1 MQSVVLLT
9 DTIGKRAGENG
20 LCVTFPFPKVLSDPP
35 FGLLPL
41 QLQDALK
48 CQQCHKQFRSKA
60 GLNYHTMAEHATKVH
75 HMQTWAYLLSCLFL
89 TTISLLS
96 FNRPL
101 PSNISLSCLDQHAL
115 AELCF
120 TYCHTD
126 PVTRFVKP
134 KGTAL
139 HRSRPLGGQKTC
151 VSESIYK
158 HLPYVTN
165 KVSCHWTPWGF

>member
-1 MQSVVLLT
+1 M
-9 DTIGKRAGENG
+9 G
-20 LCVTFPFPKVLSDPP
+20 CV
-35 FGLLPL
+35 
-41 QLQDALK
+41 
-48 CQQCHKQFRSKA
+48 
-60 GLNYHTMAEHATKVH
+60 
-75 HMQTWAYLLSCLFL
+75 WLFL
-89 TTISLLS
+89 SQKCYLIPPVLPATPAAPGRPEVPAVPQTVQVQSGTQLPHNGRTRHQGTSQANTGLSPVVFVFNHDLCWLLS

-126 PVTRFVKP
+126 PVTGFVKP
-134 KGTAL
+134 KGTTL
-139 HRSRPLGGQKTC
+139 QRSRPLGGQKTC

-165 KVSCHWTPWGF
+165 KVSCHWTPWSF